1 MSLLTNAREAT
12 VSDQGKELS
21 AESIIH
27 TAGEGKNLAVGL
39 LPGRYVCLSVTDYGK
54 GISKQ
59 QAARIFDPFYTS
71 KGPGKGMGLG
81 LSTALGF
88 IQKSGGTIT
97 VRSEVDQGS
106 KFEVYVPAQP
116 IHRLSPEVQ

>member
-1 MSLLTNAREAT
+1 
-12 VSDQGKELS
+12 
-21 AESIIH
+21 
-27 TAGEGKNLAVGL
+27 VGL
-39 LPGRYVCLSVTDYGK
+39 LPGRYVRLSVTDYGK

-59 QAARIFDPFYTS
+59 QVARIFDPFYTS

-106 KFEVYVPAQP
+106 TFEVYIPAQP
-116 IHRLSPEVQ
+116 IHRLWPEVQ